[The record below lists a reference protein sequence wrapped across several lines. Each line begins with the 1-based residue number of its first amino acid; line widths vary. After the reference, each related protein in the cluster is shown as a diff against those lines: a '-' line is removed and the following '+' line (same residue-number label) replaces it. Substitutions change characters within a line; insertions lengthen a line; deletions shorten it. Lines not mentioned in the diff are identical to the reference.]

1 MAAQSPFKIAL
12 IGTSCVGKSTIIK
25 HYQETQRNNPKVAII
40 HEAAR
45 QYFLLNRTLSEEE
58 RFRVPPQREIQK
70 LAQHNEI
77 AAVKAGA
84 EILVC
89 DRSVIDAVV
98 YVRGNGDRKG
108 SEQLLKRVKS
118 WIPTY
123 NKMVLLDPV
132 GVSYLTDNV
141 RQEPF
146 EVRQKN
152 HEIFLEVLEETGVPY
167 ELVGG
172 SLNERIKRIDTILGL

>member
-1 MAAQSPFKIAL
+1 
-12 IGTSCVGKSTIIK
+12 
-25 HYQETQRNNPKVAII
+25 
-40 HEAAR
+40 
-45 QYFLLNRTLSEEE
+45 
-58 RFRVPPQREIQK
+58 
-70 LAQHNEI
+70 
-77 AAVKAGA
+77 
-84 EILVC
+84 
-89 DRSVIDAVV
+89 
-98 YVRGNGDRKG
+98 
-108 SEQLLKRVKS
+108 
-118 WIPTY
+118 
-123 NKMVLLDPV
+123 MVLLDPV